1 LKIQENLQLQKLLPK
16 PLPPVI
22 GLDANKRR
30 SARKLGCTSHVYD
43 LTYDRVPLSSIILP
57 RDIDKSIEKKSGDR
71 NDISVLLAS
80 SRRIPYLP
88 MIQEYISDTDATSV
102 LHCTNSNET
111 SVQVTPLHTVRE
123 GKEDELEEQEEG
135 KGSQNF
141 QEIDLPDLITVSMG

>member
-1 LKIQENLQLQKLLPK
+1 
-16 PLPPVI
+16 
-22 GLDANKRR
+22 
-30 SARKLGCTSHVYD
+30 VYD

-57 RDIDKSIEKKSGDR
+57 RDMDKSIEKKSGDR